1 MCLQA
6 EVLLIEFLLVGS
18 LPLGVLLTDEGE
30 MVLVASGLLE
40 KKGKIP
46 L

>member
-6 EVLLIEFLLVGS
+6 EVLLIEFLLVGF
-18 LPLGVLLTDEGE
+18 LPLGVLLVDEGE
-30 MVLVASGLLE
+30 MVLVASGLPE